1 MPVNMMRAPRR
12 AAMRGLS
19 LVEFMVGVAV
29 SLFIV
34 AAAALLVSS
43 QLSDNRRLLLETQ
56 VHQDLRSTADII
68 TRELRR
74 TSYWAN
80 AKNGTPIPLP
90 AAGSSITTNP
100 MLAMAVSGAA
110 SSSTVHYKYQ
120 RGSGTQAFGFSL
132 NNNGV
137 IVACQSDGSG
147 AGGVCGDSAN
157 PWQELTDRATV
168 RITQFSIST
177 ERPGANTA
185 NDDAQVLP
193 CPAPCADG
201 TAACWPRVGV
211 REFTVLIAGESRSDP
226 RVKRTLSSSVRVR
239 NENIQLSSE
248 APPGLACPAS

>member
-1 MPVNMMRAPRR
+1 MTLTRAARR

-56 VHQDLRSTADII
+56 LHQDLRSTADII

-80 AKNGTPIPLP
+80 AKDGTPIPLP

-100 MLAMAVSGAA
+100 MLALAVSGAA

-132 NNNGV
+132 NSNGA
-137 IVACQSDGSG
+137 IVACQSDGSEVTG
-147 AGGVCGDSAN
+147 QCNG
-157 PWQELTDRATV
+157 WQELTDRATV
-168 RITQFSIST
+168 RITEFSIST
-177 ERPGANTA
+177 ERPGVNTA

-193 CPAPCADG
+193 CPFPCADG
-201 TAACWPRVGV
+201 TASCWPRVGV
-211 REFTVLIAGESRSDP
+211 REFTVLIAGESRSDA
-226 RVKRTLSSSVRVR
+226 RVKRTLRSSVRVR
-239 NENIQLSSE
+239 NENIQLSTE
-248 APPGLACPAS
+248 APPGQACPAS